1 MHISSWGRVN
11 LARRHR
17 SDLLIINE
25 ILGLVR
31 ERGEVK
37 KTHIMNAV
45 NLNSN
50 NAARY
55 LNLLVS
61 RGLLEEIKSGR
72 EVRYRLTPLGVR
84 AHGNAKALVDIIYGP
99 PRPRRDCGELKAL
112 HAGEDR
118 LMIELNV
125 YLMSS
130 SGLRYPVD
138 YYVPEAGTAIV
149 EVPEADPEL
158 VQEAVHRVI
167 SMALARPTGLERIIV
182 IARNGYAANIRMG
195 VNQALSRALDH
206 AEVRVVSSCREAV
219 EAVKEALG
227 EARLGPHTAPHR
239 ALGP

>member
-1 MHISSWGRVN
+1 MNISGLGPVN

-31 ERGEVK
+31 ERGVVK

-55 LNLLVS
+55 LNLLVR
-61 RGLLEEIKSGR
+61 RGLLEEVRSGR
-72 EVRYRLTPLGVR
+72 EVHYRLTPLGVK
-84 AHGNAKALVDIIYGP
+84 AHSNARTLVDILYGP
-99 PRPRRDCGELKAL
+99 PRPRRDCGEILSL
-112 HAGEDR
+112 NGGEKG
-118 LMIELNV
+118 LLIESNV

-130 SGLRYPVD
+130 AGLRYPVD
-138 YYVPEAGTAIV
+138 YYVPEASTAVI

-158 VQEAVHRVI
+158 VQEAIHRVV

-182 IARNGYAANIRMG
+182 VARNGYAANIRAG
-195 VNQALSRALDH
+195 LSQVLARALDH
-206 AEVRVVSSCREAV
+206 AEVRVVASCREAA

-227 EARLGPHTAPHR
+227 EARLGPHTAPHG